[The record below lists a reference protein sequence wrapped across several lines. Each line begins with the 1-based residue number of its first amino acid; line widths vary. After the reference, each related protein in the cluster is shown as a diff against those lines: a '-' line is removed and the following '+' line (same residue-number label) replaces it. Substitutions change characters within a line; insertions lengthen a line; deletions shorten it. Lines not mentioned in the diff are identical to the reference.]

1 MNRKETIHPCVEDVI
16 IRYSDMVF
24 RVALARTGNYSDA
37 EDITQEVFLKYIQK
51 NKGYTDWEHIK
62 AWLLQ
67 VTSNLSKNLV
77 TSAWSRHTAPLV
89 EGVEAKVE
97 MPDYSGILEAVEKLP
112 EQYRE
117 IIRLHYL
124 KGYRIE
130 EISKKLDMK
139 ESTVKT
145 RLSRGRKK
153 LRDILGVF
161 LICVVT
167 GVIGFALI
175 SQNGKDG
182 QNGEAIPNMAGVVTG
197 SGIRQTQPDDSKI
210 LAELKKDGVV
220 VEASENADFRDSRKL
235 SQLEILQLQQR
246 IRESMNPEY
255 TPEHAGIVRYYRVN
269 SRTGESFVFNLEE

>member
-1 MNRKETIHPCVEDVI
+1 M
-16 IRYSDMVF
+16 RYSDMVF
-24 RVALARTGNYSDA
+24 RIALARTGNHSDA

-51 NKGYTDWEHIK
+51 NKGYADWEHIK
-62 AWLLQ
+62 AWLIQ

-77 TSAWSRHTAPLV
+77 TSAWSRHTAPLE

-97 MPDYSGILEAVEKLP
+97 MPDYSDILEAVEKLP

-124 KGYRIE
+124 KGYRVE

-167 GVIGFALI
+167 GMIGFALI
-175 SQNGKDG
+175 RQTGKDG
-182 QNGEAIPNMAGVVTG
+182 QNGEEIPNMAGVVTG
-197 SGIRQTQPDDSKI
+197 SGIQQAQPDDSKI
-210 LAELKKDGVV
+210 LAELNKDGVV
-220 VEASENADFRDSRKL
+220 VETSEYADFHSSRKL
-235 SQLEILQLQQR
+235 SQLEIQQLQQR
-246 IRESMNPEY
+246 IRESMDPEY
-255 TPEHAGIVRYYRVN
+255 IPEHGGIVHYYRIY
-269 SRTGESFVFNLEE
+269 SKTGESFVFDLEE